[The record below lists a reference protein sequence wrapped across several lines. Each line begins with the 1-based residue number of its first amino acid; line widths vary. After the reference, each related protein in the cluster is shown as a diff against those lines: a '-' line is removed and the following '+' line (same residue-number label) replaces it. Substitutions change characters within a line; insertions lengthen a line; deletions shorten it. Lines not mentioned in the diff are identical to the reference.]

1 VRVIRE
7 RIVSGAVPSEL
18 IRRILPSR
26 EFKSC
31 APAAQRAVPVVIQ
44 SLPSGPIL
52 IRPPSWMLAPECRP
66 PGSNPS
72 GSTAIPHQSA
82 LAGLEAS
89 GVNPPSRPADAAGP
103 RPHRPPARCQ
113 APGASKVEVEPDPH
127 FPRDN
132 IDARDV
138 DWAR

>member
-44 SLPSGPIL
+44 SLPSGL
-52 IRPPSWMLAPECRP
+52 ESVGRKPS
-66 PGSNPS
+66 
-72 GSTAIPHQSA
+72 I
-82 LAGLEAS
+82 EA
-89 GVNPPSRPADAAGP
+89 R
-103 RPHRPPARCQ
+103 
-113 APGASKVEVEPDPH
+113 
-127 FPRDN
+127 
-132 IDARDV
+132 
-138 DWAR
+138 

>member
-1 VRVIRE
+1 MRVIRE

-52 IRPPSWMLAPECRP
+52 ICPPSWMLAPRMPSTRIKSFRIDGDSPSVRP
-66 PGSNPS
+66 RRSRSVGRKPS
-72 GSTAIPHQSA
+72 I
-82 LAGLEAS
+82 EA
-89 GVNPPSRPADAAGP
+89 R
-103 RPHRPPARCQ
+103 
-113 APGASKVEVEPDPH
+113 
-127 FPRDN
+127 
-132 IDARDV
+132 
-138 DWAR
+138 